1 MKQYKIVIVAEPV
14 KNNKLSFFN
23 QSLSLVPKMQTIY
36 QISSYRK
43 VERTVRVFHLQLLYQ
58 MERRDTLSVF
68 HFNRVNLDRETTRK
82 KILNSFLYH
91 GESFTWVSQA
101 RFIGSQTTRHDPD
114 LLEIQSINRLSSD
127 LTLALCFITLT

>member
-23 QSLSLVPKMQTIY
+23 QSFSLVPKMQPIN
-36 QISSYRK
+36 QISPYRK

-68 HFNRVNLDRETTRK
+68 HFNRVNLDRETTWK

-91 GESFTWVSQA
+91 GQSFTWV
-101 RFIGSQTTRHDPD
+101 
-114 LLEIQSINRLSSD
+114 
-127 LTLALCFITLT
+127 C